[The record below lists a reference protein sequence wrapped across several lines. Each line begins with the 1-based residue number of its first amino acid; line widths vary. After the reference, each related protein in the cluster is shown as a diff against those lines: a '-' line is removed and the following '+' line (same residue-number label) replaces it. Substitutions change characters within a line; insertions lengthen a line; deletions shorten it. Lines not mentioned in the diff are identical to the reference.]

1 MKHLALIVI
10 FLSCFSV
17 AHATHLAGGNISVRD
32 LGYNNY
38 EITINISRDT
48 SAGSSQLNQIK
59 YTFFKTDLTYSFN
72 RFISF
77 QLIPSAPLNGHP
89 QNVEL
94 YQAKDTVNFLTAG
107 DYKVFIQQCCSPGP
121 FNNASINRAF
131 YLECAFRVFPY
142 TIQNSSPVI
151 LNPSIN
157 VVPVNQS
164 FTYNINAYDEDGD
177 KWRIYS
183 IHPLEADSTPIPF
196 YATPSSDSANV
207 FHIDSLSGDVTWT
220 PNQIGRFLVS
230 FEIQEFRNRILIGRT
245 IRNQTI
251 IVVPDSNHLP
261 IINNFSAIPVDAY
274 GYKCVQ
280 LTPNQNYSLTLFAH
294 DLDLDSINMI
304 AYGETLL
311 LQSNPAFFSVSP
323 LGANQIQGVFSWAPD
338 SSAVRIEK
346 YHVTFRIQDAHY
358 ARDYSLFVKVGNL
371 FPGMQDA
378 SNVISDLILFPVPAQ
393 NNLTIKFDLKT
404 QQTLSFKII
413 DSGGKLML
421 ERNNKNYA
429 SGTHKLDLPIQLP
442 NGIYYLETSNSSML
456 LKTNPLLVITK

>member
-261 IINNFSAIPVDAY
+261 IINNFSAIPVDAN

-294 DLDLDSINMI
+294 DLRF
-304 AYGETLL
+304 G
-311 LQSNPAFFSVSP
+311 
-323 LGANQIQGVFSWAPD
+323 
-338 SSAVRIEK
+338 
-346 YHVTFRIQDAHY
+346 
-358 ARDYSLFVKVGNL
+358 
-371 FPGMQDA
+371 
-378 SNVISDLILFPVPAQ
+378 
-393 NNLTIKFDLKT
+393 
-404 QQTLSFKII
+404 
-413 DSGGKLML
+413 
-421 ERNNKNYA
+421 
-429 SGTHKLDLPIQLP
+429 
-442 NGIYYLETSNSSML
+442 
-456 LKTNPLLVITK
+456 